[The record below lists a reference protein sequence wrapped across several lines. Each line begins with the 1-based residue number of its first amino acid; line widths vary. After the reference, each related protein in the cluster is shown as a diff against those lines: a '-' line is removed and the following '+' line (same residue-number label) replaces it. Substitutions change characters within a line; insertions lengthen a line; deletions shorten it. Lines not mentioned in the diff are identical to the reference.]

1 MATSKTVV
9 GSIDNPG
16 KPGGQG
22 FESPQAR
29 WSEGNAYLSFGR
41 MEEEDEV

>member
-29 WSEGNAYLSFGR
+29 GSEAFSGG
-41 MEEEDEV
+41 EENEN